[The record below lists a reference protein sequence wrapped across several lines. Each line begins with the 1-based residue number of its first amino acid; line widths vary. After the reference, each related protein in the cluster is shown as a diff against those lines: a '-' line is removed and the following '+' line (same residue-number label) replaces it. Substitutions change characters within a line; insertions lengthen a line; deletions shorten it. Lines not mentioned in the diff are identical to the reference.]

1 MKEIHL
7 KYNQNVFSFDFIGIH
22 YSSPEDIRILFLMEN
37 LENTWRKAG
46 LEKKAFYYNVPPGRY
61 IFRVKAANRDGVWGE
76 KAIIVIINPPWYQTW
91 WAYTLCIVI
100 FLTTLWSFIK
110 WREKVLRKEKIL
122 LEEKVAIRTLELQK
136 EKEKVETT
144 LTELKATQE
153 QLIEAEKRASIARL
167 QKAVLNER
175 LRISR
180 ELHDEVG
187 ATLSSISIFSQ
198 AAIQKNESGNVSDS
212 KNILEKIGE
221 TSREVMGE
229 LNDTV
234 WLINPLN
241 DNLQKIMQRI
251 SNYAL
256 PLCRTRDIRFEIKNT
271 LTENPALSIEKR
283 KAVYLIMKEA
293 VNNSLKYAAAKSLII
308 QFEQKCES
316 LHISVKDD
324 GSGFTKNNA
333 FAGNGLNNM
342 QQRAKDVKGKIDI
355 NSIPQKGTEIILLIP
370 LTNIGD

>member
-1 MKEIHL
+1 
-7 KYNQNVFSFDFIGIH
+7 
-22 YSSPEDIRILFLMEN
+22 
-37 LENTWRKAG
+37 
-46 LEKKAFYYNVPPGRY
+46 
-61 IFRVKAANRDGVWGE
+61 
-76 KAIIVIINPPWYQTW
+76 
-91 WAYTLCIVI
+91 
-100 FLTTLWSFIK
+100 
-110 WREKVLRKEKIL
+110 
-122 LEEKVAIRTLELQK
+122 
-136 EKEKVETT
+136 
-144 LTELKATQE
+144 
-153 QLIEAEKRASIARL
+153 
-167 QKAVLNER
+167 
-175 LRISR
+175 
-180 ELHDEVG
+180 LHDEVG

-324 GSGFTKNNA
+324 GRGFTKNNA